1 MSTDIGNLLGRL
13 GDQDAAGC
21 PAPFIGETLHPFR
34 GGFRG
39 GRNCAENP
47 LAPPGNA
54 SRCCIPCP
62 VFDYTYRDDF
72 KRLTDGAAWV
82 NVAGFI
88 LCIFLLLSNA
98 VLPAAVTRR
107 SYLNIVILI
116 GIVILEL
123 GFIVPL
129 ARQPDQ
135 CFDPVTPHGQSSD
148 LTCAFSGAFLAFG
161 LMFYVVWVL
170 IRSLFMHVQV
180 CWNRIPDR
188 ISYIAANVAAFSIT
202 ISLTTATLAHSG
214 VSYRFGGYCHI
225 NVRSLATYWGWLFG
239 FGGTACV
246 LQIAT
251 MIYCIKVYLSSAWN
265 KRNDPS
271 NKSASIISSSRTQ
284 SARAKARRVR
294 QVLILQWRSVTLA
307 FLAVFTTA
315 FVCVVFMIYDNELT
329 VKAFDNV
336 DKLIP
341 WILCLIET
349 QDKDQCIQLTSP
361 FIIPE
366 KLVVATLFILSFVG
380 IEAFILLCR
389 WEIFGGWWA
398 LIRKPLW
405 KRDNSPASNWPLN
418 QVQQQPEQKAPMEE
432 KMPHK
437 QETAAA
443 DTENAQ
449 TTRDD
454 DTLKV

>member
-13 GDQDAAGC
+13 GNQDAAGC
-21 PAPFIGETLHPFR
+21 PAPFIGEALHPFR
-34 GGFRG
+34 GGFYG

-62 VFDYTYRDDF
+62 VFDYTYQDDF
-72 KRLTDGAAWV
+72 KSLTDGAAWV

-88 LCIFLLLSNA
+88 LCSFLLLSNA
-98 VLPAAVTRR
+98 VLPAAITRR

-116 GIVILEL
+116 GILILEL

-129 ARQPDQ
+129 ARQPEQ
-135 CFDPVTPHGQSSD
+135 CFDPVTPNGQGSD

-161 LMFYVVWVL
+161 LLFYVVWIL

-180 CWNRIPDR
+180 CWNRTPDK

-202 ISLTTATLAHSG
+202 ISLTTATLAHTG

-251 MIYCIKVYLSSAWN
+251 MIYCIKVYMSSAWN

-271 NKSASIISSSRTQ
+271 TKSASIVSSSRTQ

-294 QVLILQWRSVTLA
+294 QVLLLQWRSITLA

-329 VKAFDNV
+329 IEAFDNV

-341 WILCLIET
+341 WLLCLIET
-349 QDKDQCIQLTSP
+349 QEKEQCLQLTSP
-361 FIIPE
+361 FIISE
-366 KLVVATLFILSFVG
+366 NLAVATLFILSFVG
-380 IEAFILLCR
+380 IEAFFLLCR
-389 WEIFGGWWA
+389 WEIFGAWWS
-398 LIRKPLW
+398 LIRRPQW
-405 KRDNSPASNWPLN
+405 KRNNSSVSNFMIH
-418 QVQQQPEQKAPMEE
+418 QAQQQEQKTPVEE
-432 KMPHK
+432 KTPR
-437 QETAAA
+437 EDATAVDDTNAARGGRDNTAAG
-443 DTENAQ
+443 
-449 TTRDD
+449 
-454 DTLKV
+454 V